1 MSKWPK
7 QRECD
12 AFYGNPRG
20 RSGAVVSPS
29 WYKANIVMV
38 DKLPFRMH
46 MGAIPIT
53 RIAMHRK
60 CAGATREWLDIVWKN
75 AGRDQRTIDLW
86 GMSVF
91 SGSFNY
97 RPMRGGEALSMHAY
111 GCAIDFDAP
120 RNGLGDRTPNFARW
134 RKEIV
139 TPFLKLGGV
148 WGGDWDGDGDSLD
161 ERRCDG
167 MHFQFARLG

>member
-1 MSKWPK
+1 MSNWPR
-7 QRECD
+7 QRDCD
-12 AFYGNPRG
+12 GFYGNPRG
-20 RSGAVVSPS
+20 RGGSVVSPV

-38 DKLPFRMH
+38 TPPFRMA
-46 MGAIPIT
+46 MGAIPIK
-53 RIAMHRK
+53 RFAMHRK
-60 CAGATREWLDIVWKN
+60 CAEATREWLDVVWKN
-75 AGRDQRTIDLW
+75 AGRDQRDIDAW

-97 RPMRGGEALSMHAY
+97 RPMRGGTALSMHAY

-120 RNGLGDRTPNFARW
+120 RNGLGDRTPNFALW

-139 TPFLKLGGV
+139 TPFLKIGGV
-148 WGGDWDGDGDSLD
+148 WGGDWDGDGDTLD